1 MQTNI
6 KTQFTQEHTRLLV
19 HLSNNCESKI
29 RTACQQFPNREWSGA
44 AFYKINYLNDKDKDS
59 ASLSD
64 IRIDVLDFCLQDVGS
79 SGYTEYD
86 LDENT
91 ASYLADHIDTL
102 LGAKVALLHSH
113 NAMKAF
119 FSGTDINTLYEKAAQ
134 CNNVLSIV
142 VNNDGNYVAKFT
154 QKELIHQVD
163 DITVDS
169 TIDTSFSL
177 LGESNRSFHNT
188 QTDFKSEITDK
199 YNVRIYDCDILRPLN
214 MPIDEEF
221 KQECIDKMKEI
232 DLKRMEK
239 KFPVENVIFKGT
251 ERYPF
256 TGWLFNDYKE
266 QPIMHTSNHDIDL
279 LVRSI
284 LFLSLDIKSLKAPR
298 HTEDVP
304 LYHVPI
310 EVASCFLDAWS
321 YYFYPNDDEALVE
334 EMGEIIGTLQ
344 RYFSL
349 TPNVSQEVREIQDE
363 VLSTMDSYKYYLMR

>member
-1 MQTNI
+1 M
-6 KTQFTQEHTRLLV
+6 
-19 HLSNNCESKI
+19 SNNCESKI
-29 RTACQQFPNREWSGA
+29 RTACQQFPDREWSGA
-44 AFYKINYLNDKDKDS
+44 AFYKISYLNGKDKDS

-79 SGYTEYD
+79 FGYTEYD

-91 ASYLADHIDTL
+91 ASYLADHMDTL
-102 LGAKVALLHSH
+102 VDVKVALLHSH
-113 NAMKAF
+113 NTMKAF

-169 TIDTSFSL
+169 TIDTSFFL
-177 LGESNRSFHNT
+177 LGESMRSFHNV
-188 QTDFKSEITDK
+188 QTDFKTETTDK
-199 YNVRIYDCDILRPLN
+199 YNVRIYDCYVHRPLN

-221 KQECIDKMKEI
+221 KQECINKEKEI

-239 KFPVENVIFKGT
+239 KFPVENVVFKGT

-256 TGWLFNDYKE
+256 TGWLFNDYNETPAKT
-266 QPIMHTSNHDIDL
+266 ISNHDIDL

-310 EVASCFLDAWS
+310 EVVSCFLAAWS
-321 YYFYPNDDEALVE
+321 YYFYPNDDEGLAE

-349 TPNVSQEVREIQDE
+349 TPNASQEVREIQDE
-363 VLSTMDSYKYYLMR
+363 VLSTIDSYKYYLMR